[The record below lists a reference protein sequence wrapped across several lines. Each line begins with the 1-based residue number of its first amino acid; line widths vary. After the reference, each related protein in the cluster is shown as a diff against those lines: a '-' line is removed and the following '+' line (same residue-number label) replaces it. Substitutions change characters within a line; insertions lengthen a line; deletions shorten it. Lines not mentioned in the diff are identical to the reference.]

1 MPEVLHT
8 SSTNSLNT
16 TKYHHNNN
24 QSLTPV
30 SAAAA
35 AAFAMNT
42 VRMST
47 ISPTLSMNGSSNEAT
62 NSKCNSNRY
71 T

>member
-1 MPEVLHT
+1 MPEVLHAAAV
-8 SSTNSLNT
+8 SSLNT
-16 TKYHHNNN
+16 GKYHHTNH
-24 QSLTPV
+24 QALTPA

-35 AAFAMNT
+35 AAMAMNT

-62 NSKCNSNRY
+62 NSKF
-71 T
+71 

>member
-1 MPEVLHT
+1 MPEVLHAAAV
-8 SSTNSLNT
+8 SSLNT
-16 TKYHHNNN
+16 GKYHHHTNH
-24 QSLTPV
+24 QALTPA

-35 AAFAMNT
+35 AAMAMNT

-62 NSKCNSNRY
+62 NSKL
-71 T
+71 